1 MQWIS
6 RARKLSTVRRPGTIS
21 RGRNPPLCKPTG
33 HRWLC
38 PMVASDAP
46 TVQRSAK
53 LIIRICHGSWLF
65 RNKILL
71 ANHGSFWDWPNRVCS
86 QAEIVAIPLKE
97 ESVMSLKPE
106 PIPPVPPATE
116 RVAKAAFPKGST
128 FIRMRDELGTLYT
141 DELFAPFFPADG
153 QPALAP

>member
-1 MQWIS
+1 
-6 RARKLSTVRRPGTIS
+6 
-21 RGRNPPLCKPTG
+21 
-33 HRWLC
+33 
-38 PMVASDAP
+38 
-46 TVQRSAK
+46 
-53 LIIRICHGSWLF
+53 
-65 RNKILL
+65 
-71 ANHGSFWDWPNRVCS
+71 
-86 QAEIVAIPLKE
+86 
-97 ESVMSLKPE
+97 MSLKPE